1 MEQINISQIDTIFAN
16 GSYPIEFLLYYKNSL
31 KTNEI
36 RSALNSLSSVFWPI
50 FGEYNDGIIHSGKY
64 HEADFLDEEVI
75 DQEFDKEAE
84 NRKIYES
91 YSRVNPSDLK
101 KLFFL
106 KVIQYKNGTVLIPKM
121 NHMAGDGYSY
131 FFFLSALAQLTQ
143 EIHDPVKTNSI
154 ASLYEPSHNR
164 TILKEFRYKEIES
177 KSLSEKEE
185 FVIEIEEIPK
195 PTVRSIIKTVAS
207 DLNHRVSGN
216 DILSAM
222 IIKKLAAIQTDY
234 SMDNFQ
240 LTIPIDVR
248 RQVKKYGQNY
258 FGNGL
263 MFNVTNFKKNDLEK
277 LNINEIAIEI
287 RKSMP
292 DITNE
297 SYLEYLL
304 SIETIIT
311 KRKSNKLKVYDPR
324 SGCLVTNLSMLPA
337 NKLNFGTGDPDF
349 IFMLTIEKNSAAIL
363 SNRDNYILRL
373 AY

>member
-1 MEQINISQIDTIFAN
+1 MEKINISQIDTIFAN
-16 GSYPIEFLLYYKNSL
+16 GSYPIEFLLYYKEGL
-31 KTNEI
+31 KTDNI
-36 RSALNSLSSVFWPI
+36 RSALNTLSSIFWPI
-50 FGEYNDGIIHSGKY
+50 FGKYQAGTIHSDTY
-64 HEADFLDEEVI
+64 HEADFFDEELV
-75 DQEFDKEAE
+75 DQEFDKEE
-84 NRKIYES
+84 GNRKIYER

-106 KVIQYKNGTVLIPKM
+106 KVIQYRNGTVLIPKM
-121 NHMAGDGYSY
+121 NHLAGDGYSY
-131 FFFLSALAQLTQ
+131 FFFSSALAELSKGTD
-143 EIHDPVKTNSI
+143 DPVKNNSM
-154 ASLYEPSHNR
+154 ASSYEPSHHR

-177 KSLSEKEE
+177 ISIADKEE
-185 FVIEIEEIPK
+185 FTIEFEEIPK
-195 PTVRSIIKTVAS
+195 VTVRSIIKSVAS
-207 DLNHRVSGN
+207 DSNHRVSGN

-222 IIKKLAAIQTDY
+222 VIKKMAGIQNEY
-234 SMDNFQ
+234 SKDDFQ

-248 RQVKKYGQNY
+248 RQIREYGMNY

-277 LNINEIAIEI
+277 LDINEIAIGI

-292 DITNE
+292 DINNE

-304 SIETIIT
+304 SIEAIIAN
-311 KRKSNKLKVYDPR
+311 RQSNKLKVYDPR

-349 IFMLTIEKNSAAIL
+349 IFPITIGKNSAAIL